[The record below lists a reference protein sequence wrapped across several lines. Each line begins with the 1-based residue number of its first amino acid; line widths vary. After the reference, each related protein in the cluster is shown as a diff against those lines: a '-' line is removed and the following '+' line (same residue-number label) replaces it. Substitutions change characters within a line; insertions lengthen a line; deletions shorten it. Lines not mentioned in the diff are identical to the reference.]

1 MGKRRVSSPKGQGR
15 EWAIMLPVF
24 SFSEIRMSDRARV
37 MLLVLEGMARER
49 SYCWPSND
57 RLVEITGKCLRSV
70 QDALN
75 DLESPQDPAETRW
88 IKRVFSDPKRRERR
102 GIIMLRRIDP
112 TKPAADSA
120 EAVAKATA
128 AILECDNLHSLHAES
143 HAHSVQKS
151 ASELIKN
158 KNNNNLRL
166 QETSNSVAHEITL
179 PVVGWP
185 ETTSGE
191 GDVREE
197 ATTSE
202 SRDACQADL
211 AEQLAKLVDLNGKP
225 ARQAVIRIA
234 TKVAELLLDDHSV
247 KKHCQ
252 LLGACKMA
260 SSRKRRTCR
269 HSMGRT
275 GRSPRTRSASWGRI
289 SSGRSRRLRPI
300 RLTRKSRTTVNL
312 VAEPT
317 IRPCLD
323 RRRETGMR
331 RPSDVVGKALGH
343 DRGPR
348 SDQAHRPAVVISGSG
363 SPQAGAC
370 SV

>member
-1 MGKRRVSSPKGQGR
+1 
-15 EWAIMLPVF
+15 
-24 SFSEIRMSDRARV
+24 MSDRARV

-252 LLGACKMA
+252 LLWRVQNGELSQETYMQAFDGTYGKIAKNKIGVLGSYFIRTLEAIEANQAHEEVENDCQSGRGAD
-260 SSRKRRTCR
+260 
-269 HSMGRT
+269 HSAL
-275 GRSPRTRSASWGRI
+275 PRSA
-289 SSGRSRRLRPI
+289 
-300 RLTRKSRTTVNL
+300 TRDRD
-312 VAEPT
+312 AAT
-317 IRPCLD
+317 I
-323 RRRETGMR
+323 
-331 RPSDVVGKALGH
+331 
-343 DRGPR
+343 
-348 SDQAHRPAVVISGSG
+348 
-363 SPQAGAC
+363 
-370 SV
+370 